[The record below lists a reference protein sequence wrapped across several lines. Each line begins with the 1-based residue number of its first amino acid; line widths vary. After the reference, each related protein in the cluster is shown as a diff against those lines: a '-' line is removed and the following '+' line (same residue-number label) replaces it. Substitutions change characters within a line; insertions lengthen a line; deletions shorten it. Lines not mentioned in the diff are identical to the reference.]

1 MSSASDSDPTVIL
14 VEDDTALRSAL
25 AFMFETDGFRVRAYG
40 SAETALA
47 EGAFP
52 RNSCLVVDYILPRMD
67 GLSFLREVEERQG
80 PAPSILITS
89 HPSPVLR
96 SQAAEAGVA
105 IVEKPLLRDEL
116 VESVNF
122 LLAARRPPA

>member
-1 MSSASDSDPTVIL
+1 MSSVSDGDATVIL
-14 VEDDTALRSAL
+14 VEDDIALRSAL
-25 AFMFETDGFRVRAYG
+25 AFMFEIDGFQVRAYG

-47 EGAFP
+47 GGAFP

-67 GLSFLREVEERQG
+67 GLAFLREVEARHG
-80 PAPSILITS
+80 YAPSILITS
-89 HPSPVLR
+89 HPSPGLR
-96 SQAAEAGVA
+96 TQAAEAGVA

-122 LLAARRPPA
+122 LLASRRRPS